1 LSELCPDPKE
11 SSFSVLGRQPLW
23 MRTLVEN
30 PVNSE
35 VDDDS
40 VDFSSQEASNF
51 ELPNQMIIKD
61 KKSIPH

>member
-23 MRTLVEN
+23 MRTLIEN
-30 PVNSE
+30 PVNTE

-40 VDFSSQEASNF
+40 IDFSSQEASNF
-51 ELPNQMIIKD
+51 ELPNQMIIKH
-61 KKSIPH
+61 KKSIPY